1 MSFRPQKPVNLS
13 VVMRKVKSVSPN
25 CHPSL
30 QHYFS
35 VSLFLCLFF
44 LGGGGG
50 GGGGGG
56 AAVKPKGSSGSEQNK
71 LT

>member
-44 LGGGGG
+44 LGGGG
-50 GGGGGG
+50 